1 MCGIAGFFDKQFIKN
16 NLNDNSILS
25 IMKTRGPDYSNFF
38 RDLNDKFCVTLYHS
52 RLTIIDDNNRSNQPF
67 KYKNFILTFNGEIYN
82 FKALKDELKECGY
95 SFFTE
100 SDTEV
105 VVKAFDKWGESCFD
119 KFDGMWALCIYDL
132 KKKELILSRDFFG
145 EKPLFYFKQ
154 ENRLIFGSEIKYIL
168 SIGKNIPKIKEI
180 NEDQV
185 NLYLKQGYRFL
196 NKENNTFYKNIFSLN
211 PGTFLKISENNFN
224 FCSSKYYKNRL
235 YNNQIKIS
243 QQEAIEETKRLVID
257 SLKSRLISDFPI
269 GFYLSGG
276 IDSGSLVSIAAKNL
290 NQEVKCYSIIDKDIR
305 YNEEKNIS
313 IIKKDINCKITKIKF
328 PKKHNFLEKLQEL
341 SDYHDSPIS
350 TLSYYTHSFIQEH
363 VKKDNVKV
371 LISGAG
377 GDEMFSGYYDHYL
390 MHLREIKNK
399 YEKVKNL
406 ESWKKYILPTI
417 RNPNLK
423 NVDLFKNIKNRNYL
437 TSELNEGFRK
447 KFIVN
452 KSVKKFTENY
462 YSKSL
467 LRNRML
473 NELFHESVPILCHE
487 DDLNSMKWSIENRSP
502 YLNRK
507 ILKFTMSLP
516 TNLFI
521 SDGYNKFL
529 LRAAMKNILHDKV
542 RLDRKKMG
550 FNSSINSLISLKSNK
565 LRQFLLKSKRIR
577 DFINIDKF
585 CDYLKKTRTISN
597 NESKFIFNV
606 INTATFLENR

>member
-1 MCGIAGFFDKQFIKN
+1 MCGIAGFFDKQYIKK

-25 IMKTRGPDYSNFF
+25 IMKTRGPDHSGFF

-52 RLTIIDDNNRSNQPF
+52 RLTIIDDNSRSNQPF

-82 FKALKDELKECGY
+82 FKSLRNELKECGY
-95 SFFTE
+95 NFLTE
-100 SDTEV
+100 GDTEV
-105 VVKAFDKWGESCFD
+105 VIKAFDKWGESCFD
-119 KFDGMWALCIYDL
+119 KFDGMWALCIYDI

-168 SIGKNIPKIKEI
+168 NIGNDISKIKEI
-180 NEDQV
+180 NEDQI

-196 NKENNTFYKNIFSLN
+196 NKENNTFYKNIFTLN
-211 PGTFLKISENNFN
+211 PGTFLKISENNFS
-224 FCSSKYYKNRL
+224 FYSSKYYKNRF

-257 SLKSRLISDFPI
+257 SVKSRLISDFPI
-269 GFYLSGG
+269 GYYLSGG

-305 YNEEKNIS
+305 YNEEKNIN
-313 IIKKDINCKITKIKF
+313 IIKKDTNCKITKIKF
-328 PKKHNFLEKLQEL
+328 PKKHNFLEKLKEL
-341 SDYHDSPIS
+341 VDYHDSPIS

-363 VKKDNVKV
+363 VRKDNVKV

-399 YEKVKNL
+399 SEKIKNL
-406 ESWKKYILPTI
+406 ESWRQYILPKI
-417 RNPNLK
+417 RNPYLK
-423 NVDLFKNIKNRNYL
+423 NINLFKNIKNRNYL
-437 TSELNEGFRK
+437 TSELNKSFKK
-447 KFIVN
+447 KFLVN
-452 KSVKKFTENY
+452 ESVKKFTENY

-529 LRAAMKNILHDKV
+529 LRASMKNILHDKV

-550 FNSSINSLISLKSNK
+550 FNSSINSLINLKSNK
-565 LRQFLLKSKRIR
+565 LRQFLLKNKRIR
-577 DFINIDKF
+577 DFVNIDKF
-585 CDYLKKTRTISN
+585 CDYLKKTRTIDN